1 MRAIDH
7 DMTGGGEGKQGRWK
21 DCDVIK
27 WDIKVAAILDLPTKL
42 LKLAI
47 SFSFFHRVRW
57 KSTSMLASIEE
68 KWNPKYTINSRLIS
82 TWYKDFYFLSSLFSF
97 LSKERDWSYDL
108 VFSGRPADFVY
119 LPRITDLQ
127 DVTACWWLKTKTTSS
142 WSEVFSLDQYP
153 DQVVLSFS
161 FRGSATYAFQV
172 HNYTM

>member
-1 MRAIDH
+1 
-7 DMTGGGEGKQGRWK
+7 MTGGGEEKQGRWK

-27 WDIKVAAILDLPTKL
+27 WDMKVAAILVLPTKL
-42 LKLAI
+42 FKLAI

-82 TWYKDFYFLSSLFSF
+82 TWCKDCFIFYYHYFSL

-142 WSEVFSLDQYP
+142 WSEVFSLHQYP

-161 FRGSATYAFQV
+161 FGSSATYAFQV
-172 HNYTM
+172 HDYRM

>member
-1 MRAIDH
+1 MERLWCHQMRY
-7 DMTGGGEGKQGRWK
+7 EGNCYLG
-21 DCDVIK
+21 
-27 WDIKVAAILDLPTKL
+27 LTYETF
-42 LKLAI
+42 KLAI
-47 SFSFFHRVRW
+47 SFSFFHRAGW

-82 TWYKDFYFLSSLFSF
+82 TWCKDFYFLLSLFSF

-108 VFSGRPADFVY
+108 VFSGRPEDFVY

-142 WSEVFSLDQYP
+142 WSEVFSLHQYP